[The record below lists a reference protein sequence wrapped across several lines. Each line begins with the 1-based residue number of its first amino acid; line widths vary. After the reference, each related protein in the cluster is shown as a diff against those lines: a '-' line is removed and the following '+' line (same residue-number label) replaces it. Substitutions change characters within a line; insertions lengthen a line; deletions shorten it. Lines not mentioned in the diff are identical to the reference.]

1 MTKGQRAQEFV
12 FFQKIKPA
20 VTASLK
26 CVKSMFIFA
35 LQISLSKKS
44 VVVKFA
50 YLFKYKEK
58 EK

>member
-35 LQISLSKKS
+35 LQISNNS
-44 VVVKFA
+44 VLVKFA

-58 EK
+58 EN